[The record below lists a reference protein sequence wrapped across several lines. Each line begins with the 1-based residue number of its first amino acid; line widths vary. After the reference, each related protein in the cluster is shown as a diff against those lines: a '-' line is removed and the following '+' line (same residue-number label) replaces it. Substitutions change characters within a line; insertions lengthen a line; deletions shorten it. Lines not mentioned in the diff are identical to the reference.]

1 MSATFPDQARPLRA
15 ARLTR
20 REPARYTMRLCLI
33 PRRVTRNRKQFI
45 AIRRCCQ
52 ALISWWRSIPGLKTT
67 GEGGPR
73 PLGWGR
79 RKNRREPGRGSH
91 NEALMRGE
99 QTAFVEE
106 RKQAAARPGPRR
118 GHFLPRAPSTVNP
131 LRASCD
137 HQARCP
143 LWSLLGPRH
152 PCRLRTAAG
161 NAASPRNNANALIT
175 ISSICMKKMR

>member
-1 MSATFPDQARPLRA
+1 
-15 ARLTR
+15 
-20 REPARYTMRLCLI
+20 MRLCLI

-79 RKNRREPGRGSH
+79 RKNGREPGGGSH

-99 QTAFVEE
+99 QTAFVEARE
-106 RKQAAARPGPRR
+106 EAAAARA
-118 GHFLPRAPSTVNP
+118 LPRSLPSPAPSTANP
-131 LRASCD
+131 LGAGCGHRPGAHCGKSW
-137 HQARCP
+137 ARDTLAGSEP
-143 LWSLLGPRH
+143 RQETQHLHATMQTRSLPSRQY
-152 PCRLRTAAG
+152 A
-161 NAASPRNNANALIT
+161 
-175 ISSICMKKMR
+175 

>member
-1 MSATFPDQARPLRA
+1 
-15 ARLTR
+15 
-20 REPARYTMRLCLI
+20 MRLCLI
-33 PRRVTRNRKQFI
+33 PRRVPRNRKQFI

-79 RKNRREPGRGSH
+79 RKNGREPGGGSH

-99 QTAFVEE
+99 QTAFVEARE
-106 RKQAAARPGPRR
+106 EAAAARAHPRS
-118 GHFLPRAPSTVNP
+118 LPSPAPSTANP
-131 LRASCD
+131 LGAGCG

-143 LWSLLGPRH
+143 LRSLLGPRNL
-152 PCRLRTAAG
+152 CRLRTAAG

-175 ISSICMKKMR
+175 ISSICMKKRR